1 MLEAKNS
8 LMESAPQFPHP
19 LQGPTPS
26 KKQLRQSLRR
36 SRRMLTHQQQL
47 EASLGVCRQLVS
59 LPVFLRSE
67 HIAVYFCNDGE
78 VNLDPLIDA
87 AWKMR
92 KTLYLPVLHPIK
104 SGELV
109 FMEYHRHQPMAKNR
123 FGIPEPISH
132 RDSRRPTW
140 LLDLILTPLVGF
152 DECGNRMGMGGGF
165 YDRTFAFLNTDS
177 KPKRP
182 TLIGLAHECQK
193 VDSLESESWDI
204 PMDWI
209 VTGKRT
215 YGAK

>member
-1 MLEAKNS
+1 M
-8 LMESAPQFPHP
+8 
-19 LQGPTPS
+19 
-26 KKQLRQSLRR
+26 
-36 SRRMLTHQQQL
+36 
-47 EASLGVCRQLVS
+47 
-59 LPVFLRSE
+59 
-67 HIAVYFCNDGE
+67 
-78 VNLDPLIDA
+78 
-87 AWKMR
+87 
-92 KTLYLPVLHPIK
+92 
-104 SGELV
+104 
-109 FMEYHRHQPMAKNR
+109 
-123 FGIPEPISH
+123 
-132 RDSRRPTW
+132 
-140 LLDLILTPLVGF
+140 GF